1 MPRHGRSSR
10 RFWHL
15 LAFASLLVSLLQP
28 LQVAQARPLSPAT
41 ADTAAA
47 TAATAFAPVPAGSP
61 ALVAALT
68 GTGAVGPDGVAT
80 LLVALN
86 AGTGEALAT
95 LEASVSGADGQ
106 WQTLATLATPGP
118 LTLATGFNVTL
129 PAFGGSAT
137 AGGRTIHLRV
147 SDASGN
153 RSSAALPVT
162 YDPALPNFGDVPG
175 NLPAAEAEAIRQMAA
190 RGIIKGYANGD
201 FGPQDTTQ
209 RAQMAALIARAMGWD
224 QEDWGNSF
232 SDRGGLVE
240 ALWRNVG
247 TLQHYQVALGY
258 DGTACA
264 QRNTAAPCFG
274 PTEPVTQAQ
283 TISFITRAMVKKGYW
298 QQQANAANPFPDV
311 PQSSGH
317 VADLATFVHY
327 VGAPPGATVGQNWPA
342 WSSPAT
348 RGWFAQTEWAVVRW
362 IEAPQQW
369 ATLPQP
375 PFAPRAQGVATS
387 ANTSDKAPKV
397 GDTVTIAAWLT
408 ERAQPVTGAAMAAT
422 ATFPGGN
429 AACAGITGGDGWAEC
444 QLAITAAMA
453 GQPVMVDTTFTHQG
467 ATHAARVMLA
477 VSEATAS
484 PSPSP
489 SPSGN
494 PSPAHPPPRRPRC
507 RPIRACWPRRSRPA
521 WRRASSRRPSSS
533 TPGRTPPRPGSSRAR
548 SGRSRW
554 RSCTAR

>member
-1 MPRHGRSSR
+1 MPRPRRSSR
-10 RFWHL
+10 RLWHL
-15 LAFASLLVSLLQP
+15 LAFASLLISLLQP
-28 LQVAQARPLSPAT
+28 LQVAQARSLSPA
-41 ADTAAA
+41 DTAGSAA

-61 ALVAALT
+61 ALIAALS
-68 GTGAVGPDGVAT
+68 GTGSVGPDGIAT

-375 PFAPRAQGVATS
+375 PLGAHPRDHFVGHQRQHQRQGTQGRRYGDDRRLVDRAG
-387 ANTSDKAPKV
+387 AAGDRRGDGRDRNLPRRQRRVRRGQRRRRLGRVPV
-397 GDTVTIAAWLT
+397 GDHRRDGRAARDGGHHFHPPGRDPRRAGDARRL
-408 ERAQPVTGAAMAAT
+408 RGHRLALAVAQP
-422 ATFPGGN
+422 
-429 AACAGITGGDGWAEC
+429 E
-444 QLAITAAMA
+444 
-453 GQPVMVDTTFTHQG
+453 
-467 ATHAARVMLA
+467 R
-477 VSEATAS
+477 
-484 PSPSP
+484 
-489 SPSGN
+489 
-494 PSPAHPPPRRPRC
+494 
-507 RPIRACWPRRSRPA
+507 
-521 WRRASSRRPSSS
+521 
-533 TPGRTPPRPGSSRAR
+533 
-548 SGRSRW
+548 
-554 RSCTAR
+554 